1 MYVVDDGGELI
12 GPEAVRT
19 LEHEVADFVFN
30 VLCEVAA
37 KAVGEGGGS

>member
-19 LEHEVADFVFN
+19 LEHEVADFVLN
-30 VLCEVAA
+30 VLREVAA
-37 KAVGEGGGS
+37 EAVCEGGGS